1 MASRLPTPPRLRYA
15 LLLLSVLQS
24 TARGEAITDN
34 LITPLGETALLT
46 HNHPAFGGSIR
57 KSDIVKPVTLTE
69 QNRDSVR
76 GLEAALSDLE
86 RLEAYFGEPMECDYN
101 VLKDS
106 YSKASTEVPPWS
118 GNFWPT
124 YKDGINFKW
133 KTGEPSAA
141 EKYATAF
148 DLDVDSFTNG
158 ISLST
163 GILSEAYDGSTACT
177 SDDDCS
183 SGSLCG
189 IRDGASS
196 GFCIPTW
203 FGICHAWAAA
213 AIYEKEPMC
222 DAHKN
227 NVTFHPVD
235 IKALLSQ
242 AYDGAAI
249 EVVFT
254 GARFNGPD
262 SPEEL
267 DQYGRYVDSAR
278 RDISSGFFHIA
289 VANIL
294 GKHKQSF
301 IVDVS
306 SDSPVWNQPVQKYE
320 FLETEIVDAAKLSQ
334 EYFGNAT
341 YPFNDNMKYMAK
353 CTTRL
358 TWTAESLEDGAL
370 TATGRI
376 AAYTAYQ
383 DYEYCLELDENY
395 AVIGG
400 EWLGDS
406 RKDHPD
412 FLWLPAAKPSTD
424 TVTDT
429 GMYYQDVIELLEQSQ
444 QCDPTDL
451 TISPDVDDPQGTK
464 TPGTT
469 KSPGY
474 TKTPATK
481 TPPSTTPPT
490 QPPATKTP
498 EPPTYSPETPAP
510 YTHNPTY
517 SPETPAPYTHKPT
530 YSPETPAPYTH
541 KPTYSPET
549 PAPYTHNPTYSPETP
564 APYTH
569 NPTYSPE
576 TPAPYTH
583 NPTYSPETPAPY
595 TPRPSLICSEE
606 TPSPTTEEPS
616 YPPSETPVVTTA
628 APTEAPTSTPKATS
642 PSQSQNQNQNSKS
655 KWTLFRRLFQW

>member
-1 MASRLPTPPRLRYA
+1 M
-15 LLLLSVLQS
+15 
-24 TARGEAITDN
+24 
-34 LITPLGETALLT
+34 PLGETASLT
-46 HNHPAFGGSIR
+46 HNHPAFGGYIR
-57 KSDIVKPVTLTE
+57 SNLVKPVMVTE

-76 GLEAALSDLE
+76 KFARDLEAALSDLE

-106 YSKASTEVPPWS
+106 YSSATTAVLPWS
-118 GNFWPT
+118 GNYWPT
-124 YKDGINFKW
+124 YKDGINVKW
-133 KTGEPSAA
+133 KTGESSAA

-148 DLDVDSFTNG
+148 DLDVDAFKDG

-163 GILSEAYDGSTACT
+163 GILSESYTGSTSCM

-183 SGSLCG
+183 SLGDGSLCG
-189 IRDGASS
+189 IRDGETS
-196 GFCIPTW
+196 GYCIPTW

-213 AIYEKEPMC
+213 AMLEKEPMC
-222 DAHKN
+222 DAQKN

-235 IKALLSQ
+235 IKALLTQ

-254 GARFNGPD
+254 GVRFNGPD

-278 RDISSGFFHIA
+278 RDISPGFFHIA
-289 VANIL
+289 VANTL
-294 GKHKQSF
+294 GKQKQSF

-306 SDSPVWNQPVQKYE
+306 SDSQVWNQPVQKYE
-320 FLETEIVDAAKLSQ
+320 FLEAEIVDAAKLSL

-341 YPFNDNMKYMAK
+341 YPFNDDMKYLAK

-376 AAYTAYQ
+376 AAYTVYQ

-395 AVIGG
+395 AIIGG

-412 FLWLPAAKPSTD
+412 FFWFPVDKPSTD

-429 GMYYQDVIELLEQSQ
+429 GMHFEDVLELLEQSQ

-451 TISPDVDDPQGTK
+451 TISPGIDDTPSTK
-464 TPGTT
+464 TPGST

-481 TPPSTTPPT
+481 TPPTKTPP
-490 QPPATKTP
+490 TKTP
-498 EPPTYSPETPAP
+498 EPPTYA
-510 YTHNPTY
+510 
-517 SPETPAPYTHKPT
+517 PETPAPYTHKPKTPAPYT
-530 YSPETPAPYTH
+530 YAPDTPAPYTYAPETPAPYTYA
-541 KPTYSPET
+541 PDTPAPYTYAPET
-549 PAPYTHNPTYSPETP
+549 PAPYTYAPETP
-564 APYTH
+564 APYTYA
-569 NPTYSPE
+569 PDTPAPYTYAPE
-576 TPAPYTH
+576 TPAPYTYA
-583 NPTYSPETPAPY
+583 PETPAPYTYAPDTPAPYTYAPETPAPYTYAPETPAPY
-595 TPRPSLICSEE
+595 TPHPGLICYED
-606 TPSPTTEEPS
+606 TPSPTTAAPI
-616 YPPSETPVVTTA
+616 YTPTDAPPETPTVPVVTTA
-628 APTEAPTSTPKATS
+628 APTEAPPASTP
-642 PSQSQNQNQNSKS
+642 
-655 KWTLFRRLFQW
+655 